1 MVLERSAPARVQ
13 MIGTFSKSMVR
24 DANLPAGLRCP
35 ASRGAGAEPKIVLN
49 GDNTRN
55 LRTIIAI
62 LAVFSFEP
70 GQYLFM
76 QIVQDH
82 QLLLHSVLNDLFNR
96 FFFHLLLISSIN

>member
-1 MVLERSAPARVQ
+1 
-13 MIGTFSKSMVR
+13 MIGTFGSR
-24 DANLPAGLRCP
+24 CDLPPGLRCP
-35 ASRGAGAEPKIVLN
+35 PSRGAGGEPNIVLKVITL
-49 GDNTRN
+49 GTSEQP
-55 LRTIIAI
+55 LAI

-96 FFFHLLLISSIN
+96 FFFFISFILDLIN